1 MALNGIL
8 KEQNIRLVFAQVM
21 KDVRTRRRY
30 KLSQLV
36 GEDAF
41 YVTLDDVVNA
51 CKQQAVQG
59 DP

>member
-8 KEQNIRLVFAQVM
+8 KKQDIRLVFAQVM
-21 KDVRTRRRY
+21 EDVRTRRRY
-30 KLSQLV
+30 QLSQLV

-51 CKQQAVQG
+51 CLQQPGQG